1 VRALERRFEEAA
13 SAGAQA
19 LADQAS
25 QAPTLDE
32 LPESPLPESRV
43 TTQAGIRVEAYPAL
57 VADSHHFKVAL
68 FDHPAKAT
76 AAHQQGV
83 ARLAIAKLPEQ
94 VKAIKRLP
102 GVEKCALLFAKVGSK
117 QALVDDLLLAVFTQ
131 VVATDPLPRSAGELA
146 ERLKVTDEALV
157 PHATLLLESVEAALK
172 GHLAVTKVLKGKL
185 NFALALV
192 YSDVS
197 AQMQRLVYPGFIRD
211 AGEWLDE
218 YPRYTEAAL
227 IRLEKAARE
236 RGRDQMMMQDIQA
249 LEARFDARRN
259 SERRGDAEDPAL
271 VAFGWWIQELRVS
284 LFAQQ
289 LGTKMPVSVKRLEKR
304 WDEITR
310 L

>member
-1 VRALERRFEEAA
+1 MAEAH
-13 SAGAQA
+13 S
-19 LADQAS
+19 
-25 QAPTLDE
+25 
-32 LPESPLPESRV
+32 
-43 TTQAGIRVEAYPAL
+43 
-57 VADSHHFKVAL
+57 FKVAL
-68 FDHPAKAT
+68 FDHPAKA
-76 AAHQQGV
+76 AAVHQEGV
-83 ARLAIAKLPEQ
+83 ARLAIAKRPEQ

-131 VVATDPLPRSAGELA
+131 VVATHPLPRSANELT
-146 ERLKVTDEALV
+146 ERLK
-157 PHATLLLESVEAALK
+157 ATESELIPYATSLLTRIEEALK

-211 AGEWLDE
+211 AGEWLSE

-236 RGRDQMMMQDIQA
+236 RGRDQMMMQDVQA
-249 LEARFDARRN
+249 LEARFDARRK
-259 SERRGDAEDPAL
+259 SERRGAAEDPEL

-289 LGTKMPVSVKRLEKR
+289 LGTQMPVSVKRLEKR
-304 WDEITR
+304 WEEITSV
-310 L
+310 

>member
-1 VRALERRFEEAA
+1 MNVRVVDHAGDMLGQGRDVRALEKRFEEAA

-25 QAPTLDE
+25 QAPSMDE
-32 LPESPLPESRV
+32 LPQTPLPESRV

-57 VADSHHFKVAL
+57 VANGHHFNVSL

-76 AAHQQGV
+76 AAHQEGV
-83 ARLAIAKLPEQ
+83 ARLAIAKQPEQ

-102 GVEKCALLFAKVGSK
+102 GVEKCALLFAKVGTK
-117 QALVDDLLLAVFTQ
+117 QVLVDDLLLAVFTQ
-131 VVATDPLPRSAGELA
+131 VVATHPLPRSAPELA
-146 ERLKVTDEALV
+146 ERLDRTGDSLIPYAV
-157 PHATLLLESVEAALK
+157 TLLERVENALK

-236 RGRDQMMMQDIQA
+236 RGRDQMMMQDVQA
-249 LEARFDARRN
+249 LEERFDARR
-259 SERRGDAEDPAL
+259 
-271 VAFGWWIQELRVS
+271 
-284 LFAQQ
+284 
-289 LGTKMPVSVKRLEKR
+289 KKRA
-304 WDEITR
+304 TR
-310 L
+310 